1 MDYKKAKKIYISGI
15 GGIGVSDMA
24 RFFIE
29 QGAQVSG
36 SDKTQ
41 SDICSDLQK
50 AGVTVYYQQDK
61 ENVKDDIDL
70 FIYSAAVPENNAE
83 RQKAKELGIE
93 QKSYPEVLA
102 EISVDYR
109 TIAVSGT
116 NGKSST
122 TAMLASALIE
132 GEKDPTV
139 ILGSQYEKLDK
150 NFRAGRSDLF
160 LLEACEYRAHMLL
173 LNPQTIIITNLEEE
187 HLDFYRD
194 INHIIQTFQQYI
206 QKLKPNDFLIINN
219 DDINLRELRL
229 PNCRVVRF
237 GLIEGADVR
246 AENIRKLPGKQI
258 FKVIYYGQD
267 LGDFEL
273 NVPGDYNIY
282 NALGA
287 MACALEKGVSIGQIK
302 KALSSFSGLWRR
314 FEIIKN
320 KEYTVVSDN
329 AHHPTAVEQTIKA
342 TKEFMPG
349 RRVVA
354 VFQPHQKDRTQKLFK
369 RFMDALEQAEVIIL
383 PEIYDVVGREEGLEI
398 SSKDL
403 LREIKK
409 QYPNKE
415 VYFAPDLSQTVD
427 KVNQIK
433 KDEDIILIMG
443 AGDVYKIAEKI

>member
-15 GGIGVSDMA
+15 GGIGVSALA

-237 GLIEGADVR
+237 GLIEGAD
-246 AENIRKLPGKQI
+246 
-258 FKVIYYGQD
+258 
-267 LGDFEL
+267 
-273 NVPGDYNIY
+273 
-282 NALGA
+282 
-287 MACALEKGVSIGQIK
+287 
-302 KALSSFSGLWRR
+302 
-314 FEIIKN
+314 
-320 KEYTVVSDN
+320 
-329 AHHPTAVEQTIKA
+329 
-342 TKEFMPG
+342 
-349 RRVVA
+349 
-354 VFQPHQKDRTQKLFK
+354 
-369 RFMDALEQAEVIIL
+369 
-383 PEIYDVVGREEGLEI
+383 
-398 SSKDL
+398 
-403 LREIKK
+403 
-409 QYPNKE
+409 
-415 VYFAPDLSQTVD
+415 
-427 KVNQIK
+427 
-433 KDEDIILIMG
+433 
-443 AGDVYKIAEKI
+443 